1 MTKMCDCQIVFVSW
15 YNLDLCICQIY
26 ALYQPKSGSELLC
39 LLKLPFVSEID
50 DEATKIVFKA
60 KNRI

>member
-1 MTKMCDCQIVFVSW
+1 MTKMCDCQIVLVYW
-15 YNLDLCICQIY
+15 YNLEWCICQIY
-26 ALYQPKSGSELLC
+26 ALYQPKSRSELLL
-39 LLKLPFVSEID
+39 LLKLPFMSQID